1 MFGQDQSTVF
11 TRRELQERRDKPIE
25 AVVPVVEEVPDWRT
39 WFPVVGMAVVGIILW
54 GVLRG

>member
-1 MFGQDQSTVF
+1 MFGQEQSTVF
-11 TRRELQERRDKPIE
+11 TRRELQERRDKPID
-25 AVVPVVEEVPDWRT
+25 AVVVTAEAVPDWRT